1 VIEEL
6 VERGLVVKVQY
17 GGSTYLVR
25 SFRR

>member
-6 VERGLVVKVQY
+6 IEKGLVVKVQY
-17 GGSTYLVR
+17 GDSTYLVR